1 MTMARGLTD
10 RLHIDYLTLLVQDF
24 EAEVNEWFKTRIY
37 LTKNF
42 FFLL

>member
-1 MTMARGLTD
+1 MARGLTD

-24 EAEVNEWFKTRIY
+24 EAEVKTRIS
-37 LTKNF
+37 LSKKF